1 MPFISFA
8 QNLEDVVLY
17 RALSDVTHGFYVDV
31 GANSPDEQSVT
42 RAFYERG
49 WRGINIE
56 PALGFHDQLI
66 AARPHDVNL
75 AVAAG
80 DSVGT
85 VTFYDIPGSE
95 LSTGSAE
102 LARRHHYAGLTST
115 ERQVPQDTL
124 DNIFE
129 AHGVTVVHFLK
140 IDVEG
145 MEAAVLRGLSLRTIR
160 PWIILVEAT
169 VARTQIP
176 NHQEWEF
183 LLTDRSYRFVH
194 FDGLNR
200 FYVAEEKAELIPSLE
215 IQPNIF
221 DDWFRAH
228 DWVAREQA
236 AALRKQAADDRVWID
251 SERDLRRVEAETR
264 NAEIGIRALESEI
277 RTQEQEVRASEAEA
291 RAAEAEIRAREIDAR
306 DSEIRVRTAEAVVRS
321 DEVVVR
327 SDEVA
332 ARQSEGSLRHQEIEV
347 RQEEADLRQR
357 EAELRRDEL
366 RVRDQEIAQRQAEL
380 ASRDAERAAWRAD
393 VDARLAEWQ
402 RVAHENARLHQHIA
416 AQDAVIASLNGYIDA
431 VRVSVSWRLTA
442 PVRKV
447 KRTIVSAR
455 SMTVKTLAGQ
465 VRPLA
470 VRIARKMARWAAAR
484 PLIKKGLVPILL
496 RHPALERKARAL
508 LARPAFTL
516 QAVAPQ
522 PQADMTAEPVPVAA
536 VVCEGTLVA
545 RPMSATERNFE
556 ATLRRARARTR

>member
-8 QNLEDVVLY
+8 QNLEDVVLH

-66 AARPHDVNL
+66 AARPHDINL

-102 LARRHHYAGLTST
+102 LARRHHYAGLPST

-183 LLTDRSYRFVH
+183 LLTDQRYQFVH

-200 FYVAEEKAELIPSLE
+200 FYVAEEKAELIPRLE

-236 AALRKQAADDRVWID
+236 AALKKQAADDCVWFD

-264 NAEIGIRALESEI
+264 NAEIGIRTLESEI
-277 RTQEQEVRASEAEA
+277 RAREAEA

-306 DSEIRVRTAEAVVRS
+306 DGEIRVRTAEAI
-321 DEVVVR
+321 VR

-332 ARQSEGSLRHQEIEV
+332 VRRSEGTLRHQEIEV

-366 RVRDQEIAQRQAEL
+366 RVRDLEIAQRQAEL

-416 AQDAVIASLNGYIDA
+416 AQDAVIVSLNGYIEA

-442 PVRKV
+442 PVRKL

-455 SMTVKTLAGQ
+455 SMTVKTLAGK

-484 PLIKKGLVPILL
+484 PLIKKGVVPILL
-496 RHPALERKARAL
+496 RHPVLERKARAL

-516 QAVAPQ
+516 QPVAPQ

-536 VVCEGTLVA
+536 VVCDGTLVA

-556 ATLRRARARTR
+556 ATLRRALARTR

>member
-8 QNLEDVVLY
+8 QNLEDVVLN
-17 RALSDVTHGFYVDV
+17 RALSEVKHGFYVDV

-56 PALGFHDQLI
+56 PALGFHEQLI
-66 AARPHDVNL
+66 AARPHDINL

-80 DSVGT
+80 DSVGS

-95 LSTGSAE
+95 LSTGCAE

-176 NHQEWEF
+176 NHQEWES
-183 LLTDRSYRFVH
+183 LLTDQRYRFVH

-200 FYVAEEKAELIPSLE
+200 FYVAEEKAELIPRLE

-236 AALRKQAADDRVWID
+236 AALRKQAADDRVWLD
-251 SERDLRRVEAETR
+251 AERDLRRIEAETR
-264 NAEIGIRALESEI
+264 NTEIGIRTIETEI
-277 RTQEQEVRASEAEA
+277 RAREAEA

-306 DSEIRVRTAEAVVRS
+306 DAEIRVRTAETIVRS
-321 DEVVVR
+321 DEI
-327 SDEVA
+327 A

-366 RVRDQEIAQRQAEL
+366 RVRDQEIAQRQAEM

-402 RVAHENARLHQHIA
+402 RVAHENAALRHRITE
-416 AQDAVIASLNGYIDA
+416 QDAVIASLNGYIEA
-431 VRVSVSWRLTA
+431 VRVSVSGRLTA
-442 PVRKV
+442 PVRTL

-455 SMTVKTLAGQ
+455 SLTVKTLAGKF
-465 VRPLA
+465 RPLA

-484 PLIKKGLVPILL
+484 PLIRKGVMPILL
-496 RHPALERKARAL
+496 RHPVLERKARAL
-508 LARPAFTL
+508 LARPAFTP
-516 QAVAPQ
+516 QAAVPQ
-522 PQADMTAEPVPVAA
+522 PQADMTAEPAPVA
-536 VVCEGTLVA
+536 VVAGDVSLVA

-556 ATLRRARARTR
+556 ATLRRALARTR